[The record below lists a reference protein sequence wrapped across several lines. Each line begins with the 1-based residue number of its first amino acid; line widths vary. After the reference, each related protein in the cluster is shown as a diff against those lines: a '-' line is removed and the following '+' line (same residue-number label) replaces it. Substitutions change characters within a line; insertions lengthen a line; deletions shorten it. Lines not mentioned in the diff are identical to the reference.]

1 MSTLGLPTAI
11 TTAPDSPYRDCRSR
25 ARNQLGWSASEVTL
39 CVVQR
44 ERRNPLLMHE
54 YYAVTTPRQDPDLVV
69 AHPRNV
75 ALGSRAGEV
84 ARNRPFVERRVN

>member
-44 ERRNPLLMHE
+44 EPRNPPPLMHE
-54 YYAVTTPRQDPDLVV
+54 YYIVTTPRQDPTRFSRILVTS
-69 AHPRNV
+69 P
-75 ALGSRAGEV
+75 LGRGRVRSPVTGRSSKGE
-84 ARNRPFVERRVN
+84 